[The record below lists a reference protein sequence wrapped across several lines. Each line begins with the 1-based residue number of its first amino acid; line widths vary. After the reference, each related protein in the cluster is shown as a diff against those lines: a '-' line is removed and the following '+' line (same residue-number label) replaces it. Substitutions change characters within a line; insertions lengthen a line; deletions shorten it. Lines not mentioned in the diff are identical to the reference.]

1 MENIHI
7 AIEGNIGVGKTSF
20 CELFA
25 KTFPHITV
33 CPEPIN
39 QWKSFGPHKIN
50 LLESYY
56 SDPKNFAYDFQH
68 VALITKVDQLLPFK
82 NSPKLVERSI
92 LAQSNVFIPLLV
104 KNKNLT
110 ALQTEILLQ
119 SIKNYSLFMKPD
131 IIIYLK
137 INPIEA
143 LQRVK
148 KRGRK
153 EENNLSLT
161 TLEEIHN
168 AYENWL
174 KNETTIPVIT
184 IEKDQEIDLN
194 LIFQKIQE
202 IFSSVR
208 YQPKTEKYLNL
219 WYIQMKYKKALRKIR
234 ELIRDNLNL
243 NRNLTLSQDI
253 IYQYSDLTNRANT
266 IIQRYKLKYV
276 AIKKELDYIQD
287 NSYYKN

>member
-33 CPEPIN
+33 CPEPIS
-39 QWKSFGPHKIN
+39 QWKSFGSNKIN
-50 LLESYY
+50 LLELYY
-56 SDPKNFAYDFQH
+56 SDPQKFAYDFQH
-68 VALITKVDQLLPFK
+68 VALITKLEQLLPFK
-82 NSPKLVERSI
+82 NCPKLVERSI

-104 KNKNLT
+104 KNNNLT
-110 ALQTEILLQ
+110 VLQTEILLQ
-119 SIKNYSLFMKPD
+119 NIKNHSLFIKPD

-137 INPIEA
+137 INPVDA

-148 KRGRK
+148 KRGRN
-153 EENNLSLT
+153 EENNLSLN

-174 KNETTIPVIT
+174 KNETNIPVIT
-184 IEKDQEIDLN
+184 VENDQEIDPN
-194 LIFQKIQE
+194 SIFQKIQE
-202 IFSSVR
+202 IYSSIV
-208 YQPKTEKYLNL
+208 YKPKTEKYFNL
-219 WYIQMKYKKALRKIR
+219 WYIQIKYKKALRKIR
-234 ELIRDNLNL
+234 QLIQDNIIL

-266 IIQRYKLKYV
+266 IIKRYKLKYV
-276 AIKKELDYIQD
+276 SIQKELEYIQD
-287 NSYYKN
+287 KS